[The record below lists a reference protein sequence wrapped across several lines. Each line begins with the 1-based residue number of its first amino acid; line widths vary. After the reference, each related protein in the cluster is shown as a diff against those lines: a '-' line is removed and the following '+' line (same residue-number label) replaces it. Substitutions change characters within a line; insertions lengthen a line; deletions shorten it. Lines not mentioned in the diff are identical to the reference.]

1 MNIHTLE
8 KQINL
13 AKEVLAEKELL
24 LDVSNRFQIASLNSF
39 RHHLSALQKQL
50 YDLQIKR
57 EKEILEVRFIGE
69 TANNGSLPLLLH
81 ASLSKGLAESLI
93 TISTKIRK
101 PKKMQNMLIKQN

>member
-39 RHHLSALQKQL
+39 RHHLSA
-50 YDLQIKR
+50 
-57 EKEILEVRFIGE
+57 
-69 TANNGSLPLLLH
+69 
-81 ASLSKGLAESLI
+81 
-93 TISTKIRK
+93 
-101 PKKMQNMLIKQN
+101 